1 MKGEIFGIFDV
12 AQVTLYVFWIFFI
25 GLVFYLQRETR
36 REGYPLFSEPS
47 NTYKP
52 GDSFFIPPP
61 KVYKLPHGGES
72 LAPNGK
78 RDERPIKG
86 EKIAVWPGA
95 PIEPTGDPMLA
106 EIGPGSYAERAN
118 VPDQMVNGDPKIVP
132 FRVATNFAINESDR
146 DPRGMALIGGNGVT
160 VGTIKD
166 VWIDRSEIL
175 IRYLEAELSA
185 AGGKPGRSI
194 LVPMNF
200 ARIDRNRGTVKV
212 KALMGSQFGNVP
224 ALANPDQVTLLE
236 EEKVTAYYGAGTL
249 YSDPSRAEPL
259 L

>member
-1 MKGEIFGIFDV
+1 M
-12 AQVTLYVFWIFFI
+12 
-25 GLVFYLQRETR
+25 
-36 REGYPLFSEPS
+36 S
-47 NTYKP
+47 
-52 GDSFFIPPP
+52 
-61 KVYKLPHGGES
+61 
-72 LAPNGK
+72 
-78 RDERPIKG
+78 
-86 EKIAVWPGA
+86 
-95 PIEPTGDPMLA
+95 
-106 EIGPGSYAERAN
+106 
-118 VPDQMVNGDPKIVP
+118 
-132 FRVATNFAINESDR
+132 
-146 DPRGMALIGGNGVT
+146 LIGGNGVA

-236 EEKVTAYYGAGTL
+236 EEKVTAYFGAGTL

>member
-1 MKGEIFGIFDV
+1 
-12 AQVTLYVFWIFFI
+12 
-25 GLVFYLQRETR
+25 
-36 REGYPLFSEPS
+36 
-47 NTYKP
+47 
-52 GDSFFIPPP
+52 
-61 KVYKLPHGGES
+61 
-72 LAPNGK
+72 
-78 RDERPIKG
+78 
-86 EKIAVWPGA
+86 
-95 PIEPTGDPMLA
+95 MLA
-106 EIGPGSYAERAN
+106 EIGPGSYAERAD

-146 DPRGMALIGGNGVT
+146 DPRGMSLIGGNGVA

-236 EEKVTAYYGAGTL
+236 EEKVTAYFGAGTL